1 MQRRQRKWWWGVA
14 VGLVAHRLRRAD
26 RAEDPQFVQLGQ
38 GRVDGPATELGDVAQ
53 RPRVHLLG
61 GEVLGRAAGEGAED
75 RPPLGGDAQRMSPQ
89 ELAGI
94 FSHRRKANPP
104 RPAASSGDLMFRLT
118 QDGYPIGTKSYLGG
132 ASAMIMRLDRL
143 QAEIPPPSDPDP
155 NGASIV
161 QELLGGKFG
170 EMSTFMNYTYQ
181 SFNFR
186 NRQGARPFYDLVAS
200 IAAEEFGHIELV
212 STAIN
217 TMLTGALDGKPGK
230 RGALKGLADCRN
242 SQQFLAGAASATVQD
257 SMGKPWSGDYV
268 NATGDLI
275 GDLTHN
281 FFLETGARN
290 NKLKVYEAVDHPA
303 ARALTGYL
311 LVRGGVHQVAYA
323 RALENLTG
331 AKMEKLFPTPR
342 IPTDKIPECQP
353 HIKRGEHLKLYR
365 WSPDDFKELSAVF
378 NGPHPETGE
387 ELEVAE
393 EIHPEGAP
401 AYDLPPQEAL
411 FAPGPDAGEIEEIA
425 QKLRGSPPGCR
436 KSRPGSS
443 PRKAKSRKPKKR

>member
-1 MQRRQRKWWWGVA
+1 
-14 VGLVAHRLRRAD
+14 
-26 RAEDPQFVQLGQ
+26 
-38 GRVDGPATELGDVAQ
+38 
-53 RPRVHLLG
+53 
-61 GEVLGRAAGEGAED
+61 
-75 RPPLGGDAQRMSPQ
+75 
-89 ELAGI
+89 
-94 FSHRRKANPP
+94 
-104 RPAASSGDLMFRLT
+104 
-118 QDGYPIGTKSYLGG
+118 
-132 ASAMIMRLDRL
+132 MIMRLDRL
-143 QAEIPPPSDPDP
+143 IAEIPPPSDPDP
-155 NGASIV
+155 NGASVV

-200 IAAEEFGHIELV
+200 IAAEEFAHIELV

-217 TMLTGALDGKPGK
+217 TMLTGAAKKKAGKKGS
-230 RGALKGLADCRN
+230 LKGLSDVRN
-242 SQQFLAGAASATVQD
+242 TQEFLAGGASAMVQD
-257 SMGKPWSGDYV
+257 SMGKPWNGDYV

-331 AKMEKLFPTPR
+331 ADMQKLFPSPR
-342 IPTDKIPECQP
+342 IPTDKIPECKP

-365 WSPDDFKELSAVF
+365 WSPNDFQELSAVF

-393 EIHPEGAP
+393 ELHPEGAL
-401 AYDLPPQEAL
+401 AYDLPEQPAV
-411 FAPGPDAGEIEEIA
+411 FSPGPEAGEIEEIS
-425 QKLRGSPPGCR
+425 QKLREAAGL
-436 KSRPGSS
+436 
-443 PRKAKSRKPKKR
+443 PKKPTGEVANK

>member
-1 MQRRQRKWWWGVA
+1 
-14 VGLVAHRLRRAD
+14 
-26 RAEDPQFVQLGQ
+26 
-38 GRVDGPATELGDVAQ
+38 
-53 RPRVHLLG
+53 
-61 GEVLGRAAGEGAED
+61 
-75 RPPLGGDAQRMSPQ
+75 
-89 ELAGI
+89 
-94 FSHRRKANPP
+94 
-104 RPAASSGDLMFRLT
+104 
-118 QDGYPIGTKSYLGG
+118 
-132 ASAMIMRLDRL
+132 MIMRLDRL
-143 QAEIPPPSDPDP
+143 QAEIPPPTDPDP

-217 TMLTGALDGKPGK
+217 TMLTGAGDGKAGK
-230 RGALKGLADCRN
+230 RGSLKGLKDARN
-242 SQQFLAGAASATVQD
+242 AQEFLAGGASAQVQD
-257 SMGKPWSGDYV
+257 SMGKPWNGDYV

-275 GDLTHN
+275 GDLTWN
-281 FFLETGARN
+281 FFLECGARN
-290 NKLKVYEAVDHPA
+290 NKLKVYESVDHPA

-331 AKMEKLFPTPR
+331 SKLEKLFPTPR
-342 IPTDKIPECQP
+342 VPTDKIPECQP

-365 WSPDDFKELSAVF
+365 WSPDDFKELAAVF

-401 AYDLPPQEAL
+401 AFDLPPQEAV
-411 FAPGPDAGEIEEIA
+411 FAPGADVGEIEEIA
-425 QKLRGSPPGCR
+425 QKLRLAAGLPKEPTGVVAN
-436 KSRPGSS
+436 PAA
-443 PRKAKSRKPKKR
+443 KAKKAPKAKPKAKAKKR